1 VVASAVEV
9 EASQIQLDSR
19 LRSQAPSSPIQISV

>member
-9 EASQIQLDSR
+9 EASQGREIPACVGKIR
-19 LRSQAPSSPIQISV
+19 GI